1 MKRICYRK
9 NADFAR
15 IFSLADLTDLADF
28 YFTQIKLL
36 FNLICSICKICGNN
50 YSWRNKKIRI
60 NPRFRD
66 SESVKSASKNY
77 DYKIFN
83 MKNVSFISLILGFA
97 SLVTAC
103 KPGINPQA
111 KTTSTSTQ
119 KLETRYKMLLD
130 YPVDSMSMPRS
141 MNVKSLEIRK
151 VPSRDWTSGF
161 FAGNLWQLYRLTGDS
176 KYKEQAQKW
185 TRFSKKES
193 VNSNSHDVGF
203 KVFCSFGE
211 ALKVENKKEYEEV
224 IIKGAETLCTRF
236 NPKVGSIRS
245 WDFNKEI
252 WDYPVII
259 DNMMNLELL
268 FEASKLSGNN
278 KYRDV
283 AIKHANTT
291 LKNQFRADNS
301 CYHVIDYNP
310 NTGEVRKKTTLQ
322 GYNDDSV
329 WARGQAW
336 AVYGFTMSYRY
347 TKDPAY
353 LKQAEATAKFFMTN
367 KNLPED
373 GIPYWDFKDP
383 SIPNAARDVSAAMVM
398 ASALY
403 ELYGYTKNDTYLAFA
418 DKMMASVQT
427 DKYILDTTIKAPFLF
442 DHSTGNWPKHD
453 EIDEPIIYADYYFLE
468 ALIKVQRLKGSK

>member
-1 MKRICYRK
+1 MNK
-9 NADFAR
+9 
-15 IFSLADLTDLADF
+15 FS
-28 YFTQIKLL
+28 
-36 FNLICSICKICGNN
+36 
-50 YSWRNKKIRI
+50 
-60 NPRFRD
+60 
-66 SESVKSASKNY
+66 
-77 DYKIFN
+77 
-83 MKNVSFISLILGFA
+83 SFVLILGFA
-97 SLVTAC
+97 LLVSCKSGINSPSEVTANT
-103 KPGINPQA
+103 KNL
-111 KTTSTSTQ
+111 
-119 KLETRYKMLLD
+119 LETRYRMLLD

-141 MNVKSLEIRK
+141 MTLKTNTIKK

-161 FAGNLWQLYRLTGDS
+161 FAGNLWQLYRLTGNEA
-176 KYKEQAQKW
+176 YKNQAEKW
-185 TRFSKKES
+185 TPFSKKES

-211 ALKVENKKEYEEV
+211 ALKVENKPEYAAV

-236 NPKVGSIRS
+236 NARVGAIRS

-268 FEASKLSGNN
+268 FEASKLSGNK
-278 KYRDV
+278 KYQEI
-283 AIKHANTT
+283 AIQHANTT
-291 LKNQFRADNS
+291 LKNQFRPDNS
-301 CYHVIDYNP
+301 CYHVIDYDP
-310 NTGEVRKKTTLQ
+310 ASGTVRKKTTLQ

-353 LKQAEATAKFFMTN
+353 LKQAEATAKFFINN

-383 SIPNAARDVSAAMVM
+383 AIPDSARDVSAATVM

-403 ELYGYTKNDTYLAFA
+403 ELYGYTKDKSYLTFA
-418 DKMMASVQT
+418 DKVMTSLRS
-427 DKYILDTTIKAPFLF
+427 DKYILSDAVKAPFIL
-442 DHSTGNWPKHD
+442 DHSTGNWPKKD

-468 ALIKVQRLKGSK
+468 ALLRKNN

>member
-1 MKRICYRK
+1 
-9 NADFAR
+9 
-15 IFSLADLTDLADF
+15 
-28 YFTQIKLL
+28 
-36 FNLICSICKICGNN
+36 
-50 YSWRNKKIRI
+50 
-60 NPRFRD
+60 
-66 SESVKSASKNY
+66 
-77 DYKIFN
+77 

-103 KPGINPQA
+103 KSGINSQS
-111 KTTSTSTQ
+111 KTTSAATE
-119 KLETRYKMLLD
+119 KLQTRYKMLLD

-141 MNVKSLEIRK
+141 MNIKTLEIRK

-161 FAGNLWQLYRLTGDS
+161 FAGNLWQLYRLTGNS

-185 TRFSKKES
+185 TPFSKKES

-211 ALKVENKKEYEEV
+211 ALKVENKKEYEAV
-224 IIKGAETLCTRF
+224 IVKGAETLCKRF

-252 WDYPVII
+252 WDFPVII

-268 FEASKLSGNN
+268 FEASKISGNP
-278 KYRDV
+278 KYRNV
-283 AIKHANTT
+283 AIQHANTT
-291 LKNQFRADNS
+291 LKNQFREDNS

-310 NTGEVRKKTTLQ
+310 STGVVRKKTTLQ

-353 LKQAEATAKFFMTN
+353 LNQAEATAHYFMTN

-383 SIPNAARDVSAAMVM
+383 SIPNAPRDVSAAMVM
-398 ASALY
+398 ASGLY
-403 ELYGYTKNDTYLAFA
+403 ELYTYTQNKSYLAFA
-418 DKMMASVQT
+418 DKLMASVQT
-427 DKYILDTTIKAPFLF
+427 DQYILDTQIKAPFLF

-468 ALIKVQRLKGSK
+468 ALIKGQRLKGSK

>member
-1 MKRICYRK
+1 
-9 NADFAR
+9 
-15 IFSLADLTDLADF
+15 
-28 YFTQIKLL
+28 
-36 FNLICSICKICGNN
+36 
-50 YSWRNKKIRI
+50 
-60 NPRFRD
+60 
-66 SESVKSASKNY
+66 
-77 DYKIFN
+77 
-83 MKNVSFISLILGFA
+83 
-97 SLVTAC
+97 
-103 KPGINPQA
+103 
-111 KTTSTSTQ
+111 
-119 KLETRYKMLLD
+119 MLLD

-141 MNVKSLEIRK
+141 MNTKTLEIRK

-185 TRFSKKES
+185 TPFSKKES

-211 ALKVENKKEYEEV
+211 ALKVENKKEYEAV
-224 IIKGAETLCTRF
+224 IVKGAETLCKRF
-236 NPKVGSIRS
+236 NPKVGAIRS

-268 FEASKLSGNN
+268 FEASKISGNP

-283 AIKHANTT
+283 AIQHANTT

-310 NTGEVRKKTTLQ
+310 TTGEVRKKTTLQ

-353 LKQAEATAKFFMTN
+353 LKQAEGTAKFFMTN

-383 SIPNAARDVSAAMVM
+383 SIPNSARDVSAAMVI

-403 ELYGYTKNDTYLAFA
+403 ELYGYTKNDSYLAFA
-418 DKMMASVQT
+418 DKLMTSVQT
-427 DKYILDTTIKAPFLF
+427 GKYILDAKIKAPFLF

-468 ALIKVQRLKGSK
+468 ALIKAQRLKGSK

>member
-1 MKRICYRK
+1 
-9 NADFAR
+9 
-15 IFSLADLTDLADF
+15 
-28 YFTQIKLL
+28 
-36 FNLICSICKICGNN
+36 
-50 YSWRNKKIRI
+50 
-60 NPRFRD
+60 
-66 SESVKSASKNY
+66 
-77 DYKIFN
+77 

-103 KPGINPQA
+103 KPGINPQV
-111 KTTSTSTQ
+111 KTTSAITQ

-141 MNVKSLEIRK
+141 MNIKTLEIRK
-151 VPSRDWTSGF
+151 VPSKDWTSGF

-185 TRFSKKES
+185 TPFSKKES

-211 ALKVENKKEYEEV
+211 ALKVENKKEYEAV
-224 IIKGAETLCTRF
+224 IIKGAETLCIRF

-283 AIKHANTT
+283 AIQHANTT
-291 LKNQFRADNS
+291 LKNHFRKDNS

-310 NTGEVRKKTTLQ
+310 TTGEVKKKTTLQ

-329 WARGQAW
+329 WARGQGW

-373 GIPYWDFKDP
+373 GIPYWDFKDT

>member
-1 MKRICYRK
+1 M
-9 NADFAR
+9 
-15 IFSLADLTDLADF
+15 
-28 YFTQIKLL
+28 
-36 FNLICSICKICGNN
+36 
-50 YSWRNKKIRI
+50 NK
-60 NPRFRD
+60 
-66 SESVKSASKNY
+66 
-77 DYKIFN
+77 
-83 MKNVSFISLILGFA
+83 VSFTLILGFA
-97 SLVTAC
+97 LLAAC
-103 KPGINPQA
+103 KSGINSQTKITA
-111 KTTSTSTQ
+111 VNADL
-119 KLETRYKMLLD
+119 LEKRYKMLLD

-141 MNVKSLEIRK
+141 MTIAANSIKK

-193 VNSNSHDVGF
+193 VNNNSHDVGF

-211 ALKVENKKEYEEV
+211 ALKVENKQEYKDV
-224 IIKGAETLCTRF
+224 IIKGAATLCTRF
-236 NPKVGSIRS
+236 NAKTGAIRS
-245 WDFNKEI
+245 WDFNTAI

-268 FEASKLSGNN
+268 FEASKLSGDN
-278 KYRDV
+278 KYRDIAV
-283 AIKHANTT
+283 QHANTT
-291 LKNQFRADNS
+291 LQNQFREDNS

-310 NTGEVRKKTTLQ
+310 ATGEVRKKTTLQ
-322 GYNDDSV
+322 GFNDDSV

-347 TKDPAY
+347 TQDPAY
-353 LKQAEATAKFFMTN
+353 LKQAEGTANFFINN

-373 GIPYWDFKDP
+373 AIPYWDFKDP
-383 SIPNAARDVSAAMVM
+383 SIPNAARDASAAAVM

-403 ELYGYTKNDTYLAFA
+403 ELYGYTKNKSYLAFA
-418 DKMMASVQT
+418 DKIIHSLSS
-427 DKYILDTTIKAPFLF
+427 DKYILSDAVKAPFIL

-468 ALIKVQRLKGSK
+468 ALLRKKAL

>member
-1 MKRICYRK
+1 
-9 NADFAR
+9 
-15 IFSLADLTDLADF
+15 
-28 YFTQIKLL
+28 
-36 FNLICSICKICGNN
+36 
-50 YSWRNKKIRI
+50 
-60 NPRFRD
+60 
-66 SESVKSASKNY
+66 
-77 DYKIFN
+77 
-83 MKNVSFISLILGFA
+83 
-97 SLVTAC
+97 
-103 KPGINPQA
+103 
-111 KTTSTSTQ
+111 
-119 KLETRYKMLLD
+119 
-130 YPVDSMSMPRS
+130 
-141 MNVKSLEIRK
+141 
-151 VPSRDWTSGF
+151 SGF

-185 TRFSKKES
+185 TPFSKKES

-211 ALKVENKKEYEEV
+211 ALKVENKKEYEAV

-268 FEASKLSGNN
+268 FEASKLSGNP
-278 KYRDV
+278 KYRNV
-283 AIKHANTT
+283 AIQHANTT
-291 LKNQFRADNS
+291 LKNQFREDNS

-310 NTGEVRKKTTLQ
+310 NTGAVRKKTTLQ

-347 TKDPAY
+347 TKDEAY
-353 LKQAEATAKFFMTN
+353 KKQAEATALFFMTN

-373 GIPYWDFKDP
+373 GIPYWDLKDP
-383 SIPNAARDVSAAMVM
+383 SIPNSPRDVSAAMVM

-403 ELYGYTKNDTYLAFA
+403 ELYDYTKKENYLAFA
-418 DKMMASVQT
+418 DKLMTSVQT
-427 DKYILDTTIKAPFLF
+427 DKYILDTEIKAPFLF

-468 ALIKVQRLKGSK
+468 ALLRQRDKGSK